1 MQNLYSSKQLPRT
14 YDSSYEDMKQCLP
27 FTFCNHLVI
36 FLPLPI
42 QVRLHFKIT
51 GKQDILDIFHIKFVN
66 ILPITLSYKLVS
78 GRNGRGKSLARLPRD
93 ARRTGDGWNFP
104 SVITHVPATFARLSS
119 CLRTTTISLAHHHT
133 VPHQVS
139 LFILLASK

>member
-1 MQNLYSSKQLPRT
+1 MQNLYSSKQSPRT

-27 FTFCNHLVI
+27 FTFGNHLVI
-36 FLPLPI
+36 FLPLFFRVPKPI

-78 GRNGRGKSLARLPRD
+78 GRNGRGKSLARDTRRLELSVCYY
-93 ARRTGDGWNFP
+93 ARTSHFRTPF
-104 SVITHVPATFARLSS
+104 ILSS
-119 CLRTTTISLAHHHT
+119 YHNHLTCSSSHCSSPSKFLHIIS
-133 VPHQVS
+133 Q
-139 LFILLASK
+139 